1 MHVYESLISMQARLE
16 VRRACSVQLPNLWVR
31 TPGVGLLLGSVGCGS
46 QVVPE
51 QESVTLPSPTT
62 WPTWCSESVMFLRF
76 RVRPTP
82 SVLHIP
88 LSLSYMCLIL
98 PLQGLVCLVLG
109 RLST

>member
-1 MHVYESLISMQARLE
+1 
-16 VRRACSVQLPNLWVR
+16 
-31 TPGVGLLLGSVGCGS
+31 
-46 QVVPE
+46 
-51 QESVTLPSPTT
+51 
-62 WPTWCSESVMFLRF
+62 MFLRL